1 MFFASVHNQVMYS
14 TNELETIEPRDEL
27 YVKGARQSC
36 YMLDIL
42 SLPLCVFLRILVK

>member
-1 MFFASVHNQVMYS
+1 MFFASVHNQVIYS
-14 TNELETIEPRDEL
+14 TYELETIEARDEP

-42 SLPLCVFLRILVK
+42 SLPLCVFLHILVK